1 MRVVLI
7 ILLSIALLIS
17 LAALAFAVQNTGAVT
32 VSFLIWR
39 FESSLAL
46 VLLITF
52 SLGALVAI
60 LLLAPPLLT
69 ARLSSRSLR
78 QKLASHEQLAR
89 TVPESSA
96 EGEQDR

>member
-17 LAALAFAVQNTGAVT
+17 LAALAFAVQNTSVVT
-32 VSFLIWR
+32 VSFLLWR

-46 VLLITF
+46 VLLIAF
-52 SLGALVAI
+52 ALGALVAL
-60 LLLAPPLLT
+60 LLLAPPLMT
-69 ARLSSRSLR
+69 ARFSARSLR

-89 TVPESSA
+89 TVPESPPD
-96 EGEQDR
+96 GEQDQ